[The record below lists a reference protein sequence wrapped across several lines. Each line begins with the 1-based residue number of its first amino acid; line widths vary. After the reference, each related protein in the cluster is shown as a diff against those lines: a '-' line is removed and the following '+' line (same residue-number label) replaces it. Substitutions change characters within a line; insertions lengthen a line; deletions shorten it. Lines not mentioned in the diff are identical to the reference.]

1 MLCLAAVLGL
11 TPTTV
16 RRTIPFPK
24 SVLAKVLADPDKAVP
39 GTRVESP
46 PFMDDNGCSWQVL
59 LYPFGGNADPN
70 FSGRVGVYLKSLD
83 AERETDATFCV
94 RLKVLPGG
102 SMTESAEDG
111 DGDDDTV
118 RGLSFRCGM
127 TFCPASEAGESV
139 GRCEDW
145 GAHVYAT
152 DLLIAELQD
161 VEDCLA
167 AVEVE
172 IDVWAQRPCK
182 RGASLKAL
190 ADQVRRL
197 PEGSMRVGEVVVA
210 LPGGGTSL
218 SAPSVPDF
226 DGALYRPVAGVEYRV
241 MRLTTADGADVFD
254 TTDSMPRTAYLLPTS
269 RAAREAG
276 RFDTNE
282 DALRQKYARGDSE
295 FVGLT
300 PAQQSVPNVPP
311 PRQEA
316 SGGATEVTWGA
327 GTRWPAAVPIA
338 SLPPL
343 ASRLGFRALPARLAY
358 TAATNARVL
367 LLLIAIGASPLWAG
381 YGLSQ
386 LGSFYAIPSASMEAT
401 LRIGDVVFA
410 EKASRW
416 LARDTLEVGDLVL
429 FRAPPGLQK
438 LVAEAGGRPIGS
450 RDLFVKRVAAV
461 AGDVVE
467 LLDDGGVAVNGK
479 PRTLPPNACS
489 DDIGNGAGAGTAG
502 IRRPR
507 TVPEDEVFVLGDC
520 PARSTDSRSWGTLPL
535 DNVVARPVVRVWP
548 LDRRGDIS

>member
-1 MLCLAAVLGL
+1 M
-11 TPTTV
+11 
-16 RRTIPFPK
+16 
-24 SVLAKVLADPDKAVP
+24 
-39 GTRVESP
+39 
-46 PFMDDNGCSWQVL
+46 
-59 LYPFGGNADPN
+59 
-70 FSGRVGVYLKSLD
+70 
-83 AERETDATFCV
+83 
-94 RLKVLPGG
+94 
-102 SMTESAEDG
+102 
-111 DGDDDTV
+111 
-118 RGLSFRCGM
+118 
-127 TFCPASEAGESV
+127 
-139 GRCEDW
+139 
-145 GAHVYAT
+145 
-152 DLLIAELQD
+152 
-161 VEDCLA
+161 
-167 AVEVE
+167 
-172 IDVWAQRPCK
+172 
-182 RGASLKAL
+182 
-190 ADQVRRL
+190 
-197 PEGSMRVGEVVVA
+197 
-210 LPGGGTSL
+210 
-218 SAPSVPDF
+218 
-226 DGALYRPVAGVEYRV
+226 
-241 MRLTTADGADVFD
+241 
-254 TTDSMPRTAYLLPTS
+254 
-269 RAAREAG
+269 
-276 RFDTNE
+276 
-282 DALRQKYARGDSE
+282 
-295 FVGLT
+295 
-300 PAQQSVPNVPP
+300 PP

-535 DNVVARPVVRVWP
+535 DNVVARPVVEGHTNRQFGFGCNNCVATGQERRHLVREGESVCHSVSVTRIP
-548 LDRRGDIS
+548 TLSLLDLLRRTAWVRRLIRAPFRFSLWLLPRAATTN